1 VWFVNGL
8 ALVIPYAWIP
18 LFVLLLLVTLFRR
31 SLSTLALLPSLVWI
45 ALIPNPVSYLALA
58 EACATETRAV
68 RVATANVLM
77 TNKDLD
83 ALAEDVLAEAPDIV
97 VFQELRYD
105 LEAMSPA
112 LASAYPYRFSSEVPW
127 VTIASRLPLESTHRL
142 TIDGQDRARD
152 PLVATVRVQGQP
164 VTILAAHL
172 TPPRSPAAFEE
183 HRNQYDLMRD
193 EAQRVSGPLLV
204 VGDFNATA
212 VSPVFAAFLRDT
224 GLRIAAEDR
233 TLAPTYYP
241 VWGFGLRIDHVLV
254 RDVDVCAEQV
264 FDLTGS
270 DHRGVAVEVRLEGGL
285 ARERRAPRQ
294 SDDMRPW

>member
-1 VWFVNGL
+1 VWFANSL

-18 LFVLLLLVTLFRR
+18 LFVLLLVAAFIRR
-31 SLSTLALLPSLVWI
+31 PLSVFALLPSLVWI
-45 ALIPNPVSYLALA
+45 ALLPNPVSYLALA
-58 EACATETRAV
+58 EACATETRAI
-68 RVATANVLM
+68 RIATANVHM
-77 TNKDLD
+77 INEELD
-83 ALAEDVLAEAPDIV
+83 ALAEDTLAQAPGIV

-112 LASAYPYRFSSEVPW
+112 LASAYPYRFSSESPW
-127 VTIASRLPLESTHRL
+127 VTIASRLPLEDVHRL
-142 TIDGQDRARD
+142 TTDGHDRARD
-152 PLVATVRVQGQP
+152 PLVAVVRVQGQP

-172 TPPRSPAAFEE
+172 TPPRSPAAFEG
-183 HRNQYDLMRD
+183 HRSQYDRLRD
-193 EAQRVSGPLLV
+193 EAQRVSGPLLA

-241 VWGFGLRIDHVLV
+241 IWGFGLRIDHVLV
-254 RDVDVCAEQV
+254 RDLHVCAERV

-270 DHRGVAVEVRLEGGL
+270 DHWGVVADVSVEGSSVR
-285 ARERRAPRQ
+285 
-294 SDDMRPW
+294 